1 MNLDKEII
9 NIKTRKSYV
18 KSFMSEDEKNSYK
31 DQSGKIDENFLPKE
45 TVGNVILNTIAML
58 PVDNK
63 LEGFYSN
70 AIAQII
76 FGDEREVELKD
87 KFKIFLSSHLEK
99 AIIRIVKK
107 DNKEEMQGLY
117 AGWII
122 SQVLEEIGEKIE
134 I

>member
-87 KFKIFLSSHLEK
+87 KFKNFLSSHLEK